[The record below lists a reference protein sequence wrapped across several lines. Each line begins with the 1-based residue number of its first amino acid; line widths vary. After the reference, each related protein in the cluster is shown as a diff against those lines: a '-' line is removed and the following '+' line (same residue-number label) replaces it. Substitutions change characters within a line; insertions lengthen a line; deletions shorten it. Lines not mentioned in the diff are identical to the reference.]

1 MKTLPLL
8 LGSFA
13 TLGVAWMYFDHR
25 STVIERADADALV
38 AAEQLERLA
47 RLDTTFETMADR
59 FDAIESRLG
68 RLEDGPRLER
78 DAVPATPQDE
88 DATAPAREPVAKEAD
103 GAAGSRELDDLLLK
117 LLDPQTGH
125 ANSEELW
132 KEITEKGLLD
142 SAIAKLKE
150 RAEMDPN
157 NPDLQVDLAAG
168 YLRKLFSSKNP
179 LEQGGWAMKMDVCYD
194 QALGVDPKH
203 WDARFSKAISYS
215 FWPAITGKP
224 QESVK
229 QFEILRDQQEALGD
243 RKPQYA
249 ETYVML
255 GNLYKQQGKTD
266 LAKQTYEKGLSF
278 FPEHGTLKTQID
290 SL

>member
-1 MKTLPLL
+1 MKKLPLL

-38 AAEQLERLA
+38 AAEQIERLA
-47 RLDTTFETMADR
+47 KLDNRFETMAER

-68 RLEDGPRLER
+68 QLEDAPRLER
-78 DAVPATPQDE
+78 DAVSATPQNDSTAE
-88 DATAPAREPVAKEAD
+88 DPKAVAKDTGSATN
-103 GAAGSRELDDLLLK
+103 SRELDDLLLK

-168 YLRKLFSSKNP
+168 YLRKLFASKNP

-229 QFEILRDQQEALGD
+229 QFEILREQQEAHGD
-243 RKPQYA
+243 RKPEYA

-255 GNLYKQQGKTD
+255 GNLYKQQGKLD